1 MRNLWISRKLALAF
15 GFLGAYTIG
24 HDRGASTRSI
34 TPGAQDQTMNGRDAP
49 LATLA
54 YQTPEV
60 VAAHAA
66 YQRIADAFPNEPRR
80 SDAAYAAYEAARAAA
95 QRAHEARAEGRT

>member
-1 MRNLWISRKLALAF
+1 
-15 GFLGAYTIG
+15 
-24 HDRGASTRSI
+24 
-34 TPGAQDQTMNGRDAP
+34 MNSRDAP